1 MKSGRRITRLHLK
14 HWTVHGNT
22 VNTVDLLG
30 GPYPPH
36 RPRHSKFFSAHRPA
50 CSVCLHCRDTMKSLR
65 QTYAHF
71 QAAPLGSRPGKR
83 VGVCVCLAVAVGVII
98 SPRADCETRFILP
111 LFVFV
116 LFLWPCPWYMDVP
129 GPGIEP
135 AP

>member
-1 MKSGRRITRLHLK
+1 MTHTTRIRTWNSRIHRDRKLNGGGQGLGEEGECLVTEFQFDKMKSGRGITRLHLK

-83 VGVCVCLAVAVGVII
+83 VGVCVCLALQWV
-98 SPRADCETRFILP
+98 
-111 LFVFV
+111 
-116 LFLWPCPWYMDVP
+116 
-129 GPGIEP
+129 
-135 AP
+135 